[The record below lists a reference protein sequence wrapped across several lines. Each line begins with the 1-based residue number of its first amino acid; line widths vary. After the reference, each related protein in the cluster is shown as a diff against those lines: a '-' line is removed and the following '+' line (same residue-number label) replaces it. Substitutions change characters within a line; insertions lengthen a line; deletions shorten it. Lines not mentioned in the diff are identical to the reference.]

1 MVRPA
6 LTVSSVGFAK
16 YMQKTD
22 IEESQEDAAD
32 VEKGEQFMGYM
43 ASSVAH
49 ITTCVRR
56 VC

>member
-6 LTVSSVGFAK
+6 LPVSSVGFVK
-16 YMQKTD
+16 YTQRTD
-22 IEESQEDAAD
+22 IEESQEAAAD
-32 VEKGEQFMGYM
+32 VEKGEQFMGNM
-43 ASSVAH
+43 ASSVAR